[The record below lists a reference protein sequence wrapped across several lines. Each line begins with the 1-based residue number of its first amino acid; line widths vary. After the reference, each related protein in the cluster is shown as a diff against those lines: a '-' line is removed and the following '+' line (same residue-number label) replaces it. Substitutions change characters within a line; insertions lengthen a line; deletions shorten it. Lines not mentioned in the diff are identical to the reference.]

1 MKTRETFEKIRMQRI
16 GWFSLK
22 NRLILLVSVELAVS
36 IILALGLATLLNK
49 YIIIDWEIPLLIEL
63 LVVSLFIGWVVTSL
77 LSKMFFAPIKKLR
90 KAMEKVADG
99 DFKVCLETNSTSQE
113 IQEIYSGFNLMAQE
127 LSTMEIL
134 QTDFVSN
141 VSHEFKTPITAIEG
155 YATLLQDCDNLSEE
169 QRAYVEKIY
178 LNTHRL
184 SKLVGNILLLSKVDN
199 QEITTNQIT
208 YRLDEQIRQVIVL
221 LEPEWSKKDIE
232 FDVEMQRIEYTG
244 NDNLLFHV
252 WNNLIGNAIKFNV
265 EGGYINIRLFQ
276 EGDYVVFSI
285 ADNGPGIAV
294 EVQKHIFDK
303 FYQSDSSHKEE
314 GNGLGL
320 ALAKRILEISNGE
333 IRVENQENGA
343 KFIVKLKQS

>member
-22 NRLILLVSVELAVS
+22 NRLILLVSLELAVS
-36 IILALGLATLLNK
+36 IILALGLATLLNE
-49 YIIIDWEIPLLIEL
+49 YIIMDWEIPLLIEL
-63 LVVSLFIGWVVTSL
+63 LVISLFIGWVVTSL
-77 LSKMFFAPIKKLR
+77 LSRMFFHPIKKLR

-99 DFKVCLETNSTSQE
+99 DFKVRLETNSTSQE

-155 YATLLQDCDNLSEE
+155 YATLLQDCDNLTEE

-199 QEITTNQIT
+199 QQITTNQIT

-221 LEPEWSKKDIE
+221 LEPEWSKKDID

-252 WNNLIGNAIKFNV
+252 WNNLIGNAIKFNIT
-265 EGGYINIRLFQ
+265 GGGIHIRLFQ

-285 ADNGPGIAV
+285 ADNGPGIA
-294 EVQKHIFDK
+294 EETQKHIFDK

-333 IRVENQENGA
+333 IQVENQENGA
-343 KFIVKLKQS
+343 KFIVKLKQ